1 MFGINFKPKS
11 VAGPIRTISQEVKA
25 TGAKYNE
32 YLKTTKND
40 YIAQRGDVQIY
51 HPHAM
56 AGDAY
61 NTLKSAL
68 NILSKVAKKANKEVM
83 FEDAKTLFPTIME
96 GSYTSPE
103 AKKDFSSKILV
114 TVTNKG
120 NRFLNPKA
128 DFVDASPR
136 AKEPL
141 LKQVSNVLGEM
152 ITGQKG
158 SNIDKELGLR

>member
-1 MFGINFKPKS
+1 MFGISFQPKS
-11 VAGPIRTISQEVKA
+11 VARPIRTISQEVKA

-83 FEDAKTLFPTIME
+83 FEDAKSLFPN
-96 GSYTSPE
+96 PE

-114 TVTNKG
+114 TVTNKS

-128 DFVDASPR
+128 EFVDVSPKS
-136 AKEPL
+136 KEPL

>member
-11 VAGPIRTISQEVKA
+11 AARPIRTISQEVKA

-83 FEDAKTLFPTIME
+83 FEDVKSLFPN
-96 GSYTSPE
+96 PE

-128 DFVDASPR
+128 EFVDASPR
-136 AKEPL
+136 SKEPL

-152 ITGQKG
+152 ITGKKEA
-158 SNIDKELGLR
+158 NFDKELGLR